1 MAKNWCTI
9 EWKVFDKAL
18 NKVVLTDVSRGEFEG
33 KYTSVSELNTMMDLF
48 QDALEN
54 FLLDGKLYEVVKNA
68 GASAPFGNANAGT
81 DAPNMRLSLVP
92 IPQFG
97 SSSEMI
103 QFASH
108 ACVTVQT
115 PGLLASGVMISESGL
130 MVTVADIAATG
141 SLATVVLSNGTELET
156 KLLVKDE
163 ESNLAL
169 FQVLG
174 SKFKALPL
182 GKGLTAG
189 LGEEVVTIGT
199 PLKVELGQSV
209 TKGILSG
216 KRQQGNLT
224 VLQTDLTLSPGNGGG
239 PIINQEGRV
248 IGIINSRIE
257 GFGFAVPI
265 ETVLKRLGLEAGE

>member
-1 MAKNWCTI
+1 
-9 EWKVFDKAL
+9 
-18 NKVVLTDVSRGEFEG
+18 
-33 KYTSVSELNTMMDLF
+33 
-48 QDALEN
+48 
-54 FLLDGKLYEVVKNA
+54 
-68 GASAPFGNANAGT
+68 
-81 DAPNMRLSLVP
+81 
-92 IPQFG
+92 
-97 SSSEMI
+97 MI

-189 LGEEVVTIGT
+189 LGEEVMTIGT